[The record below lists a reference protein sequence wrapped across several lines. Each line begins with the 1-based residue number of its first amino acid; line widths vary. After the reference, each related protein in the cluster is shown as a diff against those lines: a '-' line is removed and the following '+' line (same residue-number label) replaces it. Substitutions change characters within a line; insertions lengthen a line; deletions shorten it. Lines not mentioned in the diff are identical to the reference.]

1 MSDTVE
7 QIKSRL
13 DIVDVVSGYLKVQKA
28 GANYKARCPFHNEKT
43 PSFHLSPERQ
53 SWHCFGCNK
62 GGDMFSFVQEIEGID
77 FVEALRILAGK
88 AGVQMQQRRPEDE
101 RATGQRQA
109 LLAVAELS
117 AKFFEKQLWH
127 SNAGEKALAYLRERG
142 MTDDTIRA
150 WRLGWAPNDWRA
162 LTGFLQREGHANDNI
177 VSAGM
182 AVQKNATSY
191 KLQATSSIYDRFR
204 SRIMFPIGDANAQVI
219 GFTGRVF
226 GAEIA
231 VDGEPL
237 AKYVNTPQT
246 AIYDKGRVLYGLDK
260 AKVDMRSKDACLLVE
275 GNVDAV
281 MSWQAGAQNV
291 VATSGTALTP
301 HQLRMLGRYS
311 TNLDFCFDA
320 DEAGKIAT
328 RRGIGLAL
336 AQSFNVRILTIRDEK
351 CKDPADYVKKY
362 GVQWNEVVASSKPAL
377 QFYYDEAVASFN
389 PASAQSKKSVIASLG
404 PLIQRLTS
412 RVEKGHWVGQLAT
425 LLRADQRAVEADI
438 ATVKDDIAV
447 GDRPDDKEATSYK
460 LQATDPEPLDTTSQE
475 LLALMVRQPALATQL
490 TELADHL
497 DIRVAAVVADP
508 TMLDTT
514 YDGEHRHLIDV
525 AVIRANELWQD
536 YTPEQL
542 EVHMASLV
550 NHIREQ
556 RVRALRSGVELEIR
570 QADAAKDTPRLQEL
584 VAKFQDY
591 TTQLNQL
598 QNIQSSNTP
607 S

>member
-7 QIKSRL
+7 QIKTRL
-13 DIVDVVSGYLKVQKA
+13 DIVDVISGYLKIQKA
-28 GANYKARCPFHNEKT
+28 GANFKARCPFHNEKT
-43 PSFHLSPERQ
+43 PSFHVSPERQ

-77 FVEALRILAGK
+77 FVEALRILATK

-101 RATGQRQA
+101 RTQGQRQI

-117 AKFFEKQLWH
+117 AKFFEKQLWN
-127 SNAGEKALAYLRERG
+127 SNAGAKALAYLRERG
-142 MTDDTIRA
+142 MTDDTIRT
-150 WRLGWAPNDWRA
+150 WRLGWAPNDWQA
-162 LTGFLQREGHANDNI
+162 LTTFLTEQNHLPASV

-182 AVQKNATSY
+182 AVDKNGRP
-191 KLQATSSIYDRFR
+191 YDRFR
-204 SRIMFPIGDANAQVI
+204 SRIMFPICDANGQVV

-226 GAEIA
+226 GAEVA

-246 AIYDKGRVLYGLDK
+246 AIYDKSRVLYGLDK
-260 AKVDMRSKDACLLVE
+260 AKGTIRAKDVCLLVE

-281 MSWQAGAQNV
+281 MSWQAGAQQV

-301 HQLRMLGRYS
+301 QQLRLVGRYS
-311 TNLDFCFDA
+311 TNLDFCFDT
-320 DEAGKIAT
+320 DVAGKTAT

-336 AQSFNVRILTIRDEK
+336 AQNFSVRILTIRDDE

-362 GVQWNEVVASSKPAL
+362 GTQFNEIVASSKPAL
-377 QFYYDEAVASFN
+377 QFYYDEAVAAFN

-404 PLIQRLTS
+404 PLIRRLSS
-412 RVEKGHWVGQLAT
+412 RVERGHWVGQLAT

-438 ATVKDDIAV
+438 ATVKDDSAAY
-447 GDRPDDKEATSYK
+447 DTPDDQEPAAGSANAGGTV
-460 LQATDPEPLDTTSQE
+460 PLDTTAQE
-475 LLALMVRQPALATQL
+475 LLALLVRQPTLASQL
-490 TELADHL
+490 AEMTDQL
-497 DIRVAAVVADP
+497 DSRVTAVVADP
-508 TMLDTT
+508 SMLNSS

-525 AVIRANELWQD
+525 AVIRANELWQV

-542 EVHMASLV
+542 EAHMATLV
-550 NHIREQ
+550 NRIRER
-556 RVRALRSGVELEIR
+556 RVRALRAQVELEIR
-570 QADAAKDTPRLQEL
+570 QADATNDAPRLQEL
-584 VAKFQDY
+584 VAQFQDY

-598 QNIQSSNTP
+598 QNIQTSNTP

>member
-13 DIVDVVSGYLKVQKA
+13 DIVDVISGYLKLKKA

-43 PSFHLSPERQ
+43 PSFHISPERQ

-77 FVEALRILAGK
+77 FVESLRILAGK
-88 AGVQMQQRRPEDE
+88 AGVQMQERRPEDE
-101 RATGQRQA
+101 RTKSQRQV
-109 LLAVAELS
+109 LLAIAELS
-117 AKFFEKQLWH
+117 AKFFEKQLW
-127 SNAGEKALAYLRERG
+127 NGTAGTKALEYLRERG
-142 MTDDTIRA
+142 MSDDTIRA

-162 LTGFLQREGHANDNI
+162 LTTFLTGQNHQSGSI
-177 VSAGM
+177 VGAGM
-182 AVQKNATSY
+182 AVDKNGRP
-191 KLQATSSIYDRFR
+191 YDRFR
-204 SRIMFPIGDANAQVI
+204 SRIMFPICDSNGQVI

-260 AKVDMRSKDACLLVE
+260 AKGAIRSKDACLLVE

-281 MSWQAGAQNV
+281 MSWQAGTQQV

-311 TNLDFCFDA
+311 TNLDFCFDT
-320 DEAGKIAT
+320 DEAGKTAT

-336 AQSFNVRILTIRDEK
+336 AQNFNVRILTIRDAQ

-362 GVQWNEVVASSKPAL
+362 GAQWNEVVATSKPAL
-377 QFYYDEAVASFN
+377 QFYYDEVVATFN

-404 PLIQRLTS
+404 PLVKRLTS
-412 RVEKGHWVGQLAT
+412 RVEQGHWAGQLAT
-425 LLRADQRAVEADI
+425 LLRADRRAVEADI
-438 ATVKDDIAV
+438 ATVRDDIAA
-447 GDRPDDKEATSYK
+447 DRPDEE
-460 LQATDPEPLDTTSQE
+460 QATDVPVAERPHPLDTTSQE
-475 LLALMVRQPALATQL
+475 LLALMVRQPALAVQL
-490 TELADHL
+490 TKLTDHL
-497 DIRVAAVVADP
+497 DARVAAIVADP
-508 TMLDTT
+508 KMLGSA

-536 YTPEQL
+536 YTPAQL
-542 EVHMASLV
+542 EEHMAALV
-550 NHIREQ
+550 NRIRER
-556 RVRALRSGVELEIR
+556 RVRSLRAGVELEIR
-570 QADAAKDTPRLQEL
+570 QADAAKDAPKLQEL
-584 VAKFQDY
+584 VAKFQEY

-598 QNIQSSNTP
+598 QNLQSPNNP

>member
-1 MSDTVE
+1 MVQIGCRLPHVSDTVE

-43 PSFHLSPERQ
+43 PSFHVSPERQ

-88 AGVQMQQRRPEDE
+88 AGVQIQQRRPQDTE
-101 RATGQRQA
+101 AAGQRQT

-117 AKFFEKQLWH
+117 AKFFEKQLWN
-127 SNAGEKALAYLRERG
+127 SNAGAKARAYLLERG
-142 MTDDTIRA
+142 MTEDTIRA
-150 WRLGWAPNDWRA
+150 WRLGWAPNDWHA
-162 LTGFLQREGHANDNI
+162 LTGFLSELNHPASSIIG
-177 VSAGM
+177 AGM
-182 AVQKNATSY
+182 AVDKNGRP
-191 KLQATSSIYDRFR
+191 YDRFR
-204 SRIMFPIGDANAQVI
+204 SRIMFPICDSNGQVI

-226 GAEIA
+226 GAEVA

-260 AKVDMRSKDACLLVE
+260 AKADMRSKDACLLVE

-281 MSWQAGAQNV
+281 MSWQAGARQV

-301 HQLRMLGRYS
+301 LQLRLLGRYS
-311 TNLDFCFDA
+311 MNLDFCFDT
-320 DEAGKIAT
+320 DEAGKTAT

-336 AQSFNVRILTIRDEK
+336 AQSFNVRILTIRDNE
-351 CKDPADYVKKY
+351 CKDPADYVRKY
-362 GVQWNEVVASSKPAL
+362 GEQFNEVVASSKPAL

-404 PLIQRLTS
+404 PLIRRLTS
-412 RVEKGHWVGQLAT
+412 RVEQGHWAGQLAT

-438 ATVKDDIAV
+438 ATVKDDIAGYDV
-447 GDRPDDKEATSYK
+447 S
-460 LQATDPEPLDTTSQE
+460 TDEETAHEKRHETEPLDMTAQE
-475 LLALMVRQPALATQL
+475 LLALLVRKPALAGQL
-490 TELADHL
+490 SELTDHL
-497 DIRVAAVVADP
+497 DARVAAVVADP
-508 TMLDTT
+508 SMLGTS
-514 YDGEHRHLIDV
+514 YNGEHRRLIDV

-550 NHIREQ
+550 TRMRER
-556 RVRALRSGVELEIR
+556 RVRLLRADVELEIR
-570 QADAAKDTPRLQEL
+570 QADARKDAPRLQEL

>member
-162 LTGFLQREGHANDNI
+162 LTGFLTEQNHQPASI
-177 VSAGM
+177 VGAGM
-182 AVQKNATSY
+182 AVDKNGRP
-191 KLQATSSIYDRFR
+191 YDRFR

-226 GAEIA
+226 GAEVA

-320 DEAGKIAT
+320 DEAGKTAT

-336 AQSFNVRILTIRDEK
+336 AQSFNVRILTIRDNE

-438 ATVKDDIAV
+438 ATVKDDIAAY
-447 GDRPDDKEATSYK
+447 DRPADEEITTNKSPAIR
-460 LQATDPEPLDTTSQE
+460 PEPLDTTSQE

-508 TMLDTT
+508 AMLDTT

-570 QADAAKDTPRLQEL
+570 QADAAKDTHRLQEL
-584 VAKFQDY
+584 VEKFQDY